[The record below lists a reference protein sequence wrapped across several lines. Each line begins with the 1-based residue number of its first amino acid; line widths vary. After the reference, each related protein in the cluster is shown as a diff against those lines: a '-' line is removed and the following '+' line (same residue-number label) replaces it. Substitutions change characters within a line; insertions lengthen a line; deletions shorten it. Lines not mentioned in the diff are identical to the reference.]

1 MMQPPSFEDNS
12 CPTHVF
18 HLQKALYDLKQAP
31 RAWFHKLNSF
41 LLQLGFQCSRT
52 NASLFYFHFASDI
65 IILLIY
71 VDDILIT
78 GSNPPQVHHIISQ
91 LRSEVGRV
99 HQLPLCSSWALG
111 ECTIRLGGVTGGEI
125 VGRSEGWS
133 RPSTPLV
140 FTVGAWVNAL

>member
-1 MMQPPSFEDNS
+1 MQPPSFEDNS

-91 LRSEVGRV
+91 LRSYF
-99 HQLPLCSSWALG
+99 AL
-111 ECTIRLGGVTGGEI
+111 RDLGDISYFLGIDTT
-125 VGRSEGWS
+125 RKK
-133 RPSTPLV
+133 
-140 FTVGAWVNAL
+140 AKQ